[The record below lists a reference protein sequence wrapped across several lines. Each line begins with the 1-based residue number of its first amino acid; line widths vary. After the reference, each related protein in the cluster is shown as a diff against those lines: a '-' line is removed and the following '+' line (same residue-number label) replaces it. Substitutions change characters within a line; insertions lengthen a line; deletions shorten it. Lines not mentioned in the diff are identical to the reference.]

1 MVLALLNTDKNLIL
15 ATLITCITLGLSG
28 HTLADDDEMLVDQ
41 ADSFDM
47 EAFHKNDK
55 SSGVF
60 KDQPEK
66 TKPVK
71 MITAKGKHSVS
82 DLFSL
87 TPNTKGLS
95 VSQVQHQLFT
105 KMALIC
111 PQGWE
116 KTSEQATKA
125 GKQFQ
130 LEYRFNCLKK

>member
-1 MVLALLNTDKNLIL
+1 MTTLLNTYKNLIL
-15 ATLITCITLGLSG
+15 TTLITCIALGLSG
-28 HTLADDDEMLVDQ
+28 HAIAEDDEMTVDQ

-60 KDQPEK
+60 KDQPEQK
-66 TKPVK
+66 A
-71 MITAKGKHSVS
+71 TAKVIAPEGKHSVS

-87 TPNTKGLS
+87 NPKVKGLS
-95 VSQVQHQLFT
+95 VSQIQHQLFT

-125 GKQFQ
+125 GERFQ

>member
-1 MVLALLNTDKNLIL
+1 MVITLLNTYKNLIFT
-15 ATLITCITLGLSG
+15 TLIAYVGLSLSG
-28 HTLADDDEMLVDQ
+28 HTLANDDEMLVDQ

-60 KDQPEK
+60 NDDYDEK
-66 TKPVK
+66 ENTK
-71 MITAKGKHSVS
+71 MEITEGKHSVS

-95 VSQVQHQLFT
+95 VSQIQHQLFT

-125 GKQFQ
+125 GEQFQ